1 VDVQIK
7 SDEGDLLDNA
17 IPHVVIVKDGNYI
30 AANFD
35 IDLDREVDLI
45 AQIWDNLIHAPLAG
59 ICCRGLVALWPDDF

>member
-1 VDVQIK
+1 M
-7 SDEGDLLDNA
+7 
-17 IPHVVIVKDGNYI
+17 VKDGNYI